1 MKQIVRRTSLLT
13 NETCIISCDSYRISF
28 LENIGFLFMI
38 HLENVTYRYRDDG
51 KQVLRNL
58 NLDIQAGESV
68 CIMGANGSGK
78 STLAKILAGLI
89 DVKQGRVSVE
99 AGDTSPMPV
108 GILFQNPDNQIVS
121 VTVEKEIAFALENLA
136 VPQPEMERLITETL
150 ERFSITHLRSRLTSE
165 LSGGEKQRVALAG
178 VMVCQP
184 PILVLDEPDSFLDE
198 SGKVTL
204 MEELVKLRQSNPS
217 MIQIHITQYPST
229 AERYS
234 RLIVLDGGAVAA
246 DAAPEEIFQHRAF
259 CIKTGLSFSL
269 ENGRQ
274 IVIPTS
280 SVNGV
285 AKRPPSINRLVLRRV
300 CFRYHEGHEVLRNI
314 SFDLEKGEAIG
325 LVGPSGSGK
334 SSLGLLLCGL
344 LKPGSGSI
352 EYLDDNCQS
361 VPPDRLVGRVSAV
374 FQQPERQFF
383 LPTCSEEIAFG
394 PKNLRCS
401 LNETEIEALL
411 AMVGLEPRTFVA
423 KDPFTLSGGEKRR
436 LAFAAVLSM
445 SPQFVVF
452 DEPTCGLDQEG
463 VGRFILLAQA
473 LKQRGVGIVIITHDG
488 DIIKTLTDKVLHL
501 KGDSSWIEL
510 SRTEFFEGDGWAGVV
525 SPPTS
530 CEHIPNK

>member
-13 NETCIISCDSYRISF
+13 YETCIISCDSYRISF
-28 LENIGFLFMI
+28 LENIGFLLMI

-51 KQVLRNL
+51 EPVLRNL
-58 NLDIQAGESV
+58 NLDIRAGESV

-89 DVKQGRVSVE
+89 DIKQGRVSVE

-108 GILFQNPDNQIVS
+108 GILFQNPDNQMVS

-178 VMVCQP
+178 VMVCRP

-198 SGKVTL
+198 SGKATL
-204 MEELVKLRQSNPS
+204 MEELAKLRQSNSS

-234 RLIVLDGGAVAA
+234 RLIVLDGGTIAA

-274 IVIPTS
+274 IVIPSS
-280 SVNGV
+280 SVNGA
-285 AKRPPSINRLVLRRV
+285 AKRPPSINKLALRRV
-300 CFRYHEGHEVLRNI
+300 CFRYPGGREVLRNI
-314 SFDLEKGEAIG
+314 SFGLEKGETIG

-344 LKPGSGSI
+344 LKPDFGSI

-401 LNETEIEALL
+401 LSETEIEALL

-473 LKQRGVGIVIITHDG
+473 LKQRGVGMVIITHDG
-488 DIIKTLTDKVLHL
+488 DIIKTLTDKVLYL
-501 KGDSSWIEL
+501 KGDSNWIEL

-525 SPPTS
+525 SLPTS
-530 CEHIPNK
+530 FENTPPK